1 MSNATNTL
9 NKVKAVLGLEVKMEQ
24 LKMENG
30 TVLEADSFEAGESVF
45 IVTEDEKVALPVGE
59 YELEDNRILRVEEEG
74 VIASLAEGEEEVVEE
89 EAAEEVEEMEYVS
102 KEEFAAAMDEIK
114 AMIDEMKAGYDKE
127 EEMSAEVEETVE
139 ETTEN
144 EEQEE
149 LKAELSKPA
158 SAPLK
163 HSPEKTAE
171 QQQMVRFAKNRPH
184 NVLDK
189 VFQNLTK

>member
-30 TVLEADSFEAGESVF
+30 TVLEADSFAAGESVF
-45 IVTEDEKVALPVGE
+45 IVTEDEKVALPIGE
-59 YELEDNRILRVEEEG
+59 YELEDNRILRVEQEG
-74 VIASLAEGEEEVVEE
+74 VIASLAENEEEVVEE

-102 KEEFAAAMDEIK
+102 KEEFAAALDEIK
-114 AMIDEMKAGYDKE
+114 AMIEEMKAGYDNE

-139 ETTEN
+139 ETTESK
-144 EEQEE
+144 EQEE

-171 QQQMVRFAKNRPH
+171 QKQMVRFAKNRPH